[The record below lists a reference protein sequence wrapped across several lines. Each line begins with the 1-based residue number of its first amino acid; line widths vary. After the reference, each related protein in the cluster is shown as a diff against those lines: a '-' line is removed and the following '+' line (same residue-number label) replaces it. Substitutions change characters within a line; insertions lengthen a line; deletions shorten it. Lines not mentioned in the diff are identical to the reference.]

1 MKLRQAFL
9 ILAFLMVTGLTLS
22 AQTDTSANA
31 AQVSASDSTKVAKH
45 SPTTAML
52 LSIVPGGGQI
62 YNKKYW
68 KLPIV
73 YGCLA
78 ASSYFIYSSATKMA
92 DYRNEFINRRDG
104 NVELLVEEYAQYND
118 ENIIELKNKYRR
130 NMEISIGVTA
140 IFYVLNIIDAM
151 VDAHL
156 YYFDISDDLSLR
168 WSPSVMPS
176 LAHNRPSYGMSLQ
189 FRF

>member
-1 MKLRQAFL
+1 
-9 ILAFLMVTGLTLS
+9 
-22 AQTDTSANA
+22 
-31 AQVSASDSTKVAKH
+31 
-45 SPTTAML
+45 
-52 LSIVPGGGQI
+52 
-62 YNKKYW
+62 
-68 KLPIV
+68 
-73 YGCLA
+73 
-78 ASSYFIYSSATKMA
+78 
-92 DYRNEFINRRDG
+92 
-104 NVELLVEEYAQYND
+104 
-118 ENIIELKNKYRR
+118 
-130 NMEISIGVTA
+130 MEISIGVTA